1 MFETEDLGAVHEAHA
16 PLWTHSRRPQWGVG
30 LLTAAGD
37 GRRRLQFQDG
47 RIRTFKEGFYHL
59 LEPFDGSETAAA
71 VVQEE
76 LERKH
81 RTLQSDAKELE
92 KAKAKPPVMTFEEQ
106 LRVFRSF
113 FPQGFEDPAYIDA
126 WRNAEAARKRHVDP
140 VLEDARGV
148 LDADTLAKA
157 SVRGEAAPAFEALLG
172 LLKRT
177 SLASPSKVVQPLS
190 ALDEAARTDI
200 VSALHGV
207 LSAAEEDLEERMRAW
222 LLALDADGRVAV
234 TWSMA
239 TLPLALADPQNHG
252 CIKPRALRKQA
263 RVLGTDAL
271 VRRLPSPL
279 GYAAARRVNGELA
292 AALTQAGL
300 QPGDSFDL
308 RAFAWETLRPRGL
321 ARLAELNARGRLR

>member
-47 RIRTFKEGFYHL
+47 RIRTFKEGFCHL

-81 RTLQSDAKELE
+81 RT
-92 KAKAKPPVMTFEEQ
+92 
-106 LRVFRSF
+106 
-113 FPQGFEDPAYIDA
+113 PQ
-126 WRNAEAARKRHVDP
+126 
-140 VLEDARGV
+140 
-148 LDADTLAKA
+148 T
-157 SVRGEAAPAFEALLG
+157 
-172 LLKRT
+172 
-177 SLASPSKVVQPLS
+177 
-190 ALDEAARTDI
+190 
-200 VSALHGV
+200 
-207 LSAAEEDLEERMRAW
+207 
-222 LLALDADGRVAV
+222 
-234 TWSMA
+234 
-239 TLPLALADPQNHG
+239 HG

-292 AALTQAGL
+292 SALADAGL
-300 QPGDSFDL
+300 QPRDSFDL
-308 RAFAWETLRPRGL
+308 RAFAWETLRPRGI